1 MEKEKETTC
10 IAIEVSGIQLSK
22 MKVAHL
28 KALLEVRGLETGG
41 KKLYLMK
48 RLERVL
54 QERVLEVSS

>member
-1 MEKEKETTC
+1 MEKEKGTC
-10 IAIEVSGIQLSK
+10 IAIEVGGIQLSK

-54 QERVLEVSS
+54 LQERVLEVSS